1 MEVTRSY
8 VIRIYRQDPDA
19 LTGLMESVETG
30 DIVAFRSVMELCDML
45 TRPPPA
51 RHSTLSNSNDKEH
64 GS

>member
-30 DIVAFRSVMELCDML
+30 DVYAFRSVMELCDML
-45 TRPPPA
+45 TRPPPL
-51 RHSTLSNSNDKEH
+51 RRSTQSNSNEKEH